1 MALTIDTQK
10 IAQLRQALQQNPAQ
24 KKFCIQ
30 TFGCQ
35 MNHADSEK
43 IHMLLAQA
51 GLSKVDT
58 WEEAD
63 IVIFNTCSVRQK
75 GEDKVFGY
83 VEEID
88 KLRQQT
94 GRDIKVGLTG
104 CMTRKTGLNKKY
116 YDYQGRK
123 NVTKIELLDLSNKND
138 STITSFKKEDG
149 KSEWNEEDFVNDK
162 SSVIP
167 TSWQLL
173 PKGAL
178 ENSVFNS
185 DDELFNRV
193 DSIDFVVRIEE
204 IGSLTTLMSIM
215 YGEDIGQDD
224 NFQSYL
230 RVRQE
235 RDASKSANVIIQTG
249 CDNYC
254 TFCIVPY
261 TRGHEIS
268 RPQDEI
274 VQECVEVVER
284 GGAKEVTLLGQ
295 NVNSYGKETRKNLWN
310 PEELK
315 WIISF
320 TKEVSEQSE
329 DGGFSSKTL
338 IPYREDLQEKAR
350 ELRKNM
356 TGPEKNLW
364 YRVLQ
369 WDKLKWF
376 RFLRQKPLLEYIA
389 DFYCS
394 ELKLVIELDWDSHD
408 FQEEYDKKRTQ
419 ELWKYWITVLRFT
432 NDEVLKNIEW
442 VQKMLEDYIVKS
454 SVTPLS
460 RQLLYKGASQTT
472 PFRELLEKINTIPGL
487 DRIRFTS
494 SNPHDMTRDILDAHF
509 DLDKCCH
516 YLHFAL
522 QSGDNQLLKKMN
534 RKHTYEDFKAQVD
547 YLRSRDPL
555 FGISTDLIVGFPW
568 ETEEQY
574 ENTVH
579 AFRACQFDFAY
590 IARYSPRKLTYA
602 AKMPGHID
610 ADIKAKRWDNMNRV
624 MYEVI
629 QDRNKMMIGREEV
642 IMVSKIDEETGEIS
656 GRTRNFKEVYIP
668 KNEKIQLGDLIPVR
682 IVELDRWVLRGQIL

>member
-1 MALTIDTQK
+1 MTLSIDTQK
-10 IAQLRQALQQNPAQ
+10 IAHLRQVFQQNASQ
-24 KKFCIQ
+24 RKFCIQ

-63 IVIFNTCSVRQK
+63 IIIFNTCSVRQK

-88 KLRQQT
+88 KLRQKT

-116 YDYQGRK
+116 YDYEGRQ
-123 NVTKIELLDLSNKND
+123 NTTKITL
-138 STITSFKKEDG
+138 TQTA
-149 KSEWNEEDFVNDK
+149 DK
-162 SSVIP
+162 IDAP
-167 TSWQLL
+167 TLY
-173 PKGAL
+173 
-178 ENSVFNS
+178 NS
-185 DDELFNRV
+185 DDELFNRT
-193 DSIDFVVRIEE
+193 DNIDFVVRIEE
-204 IGSLTTLMSIM
+204 IGSLTTLLSIM

-235 RDASKSANVIIQTG
+235 RDASRSANVIIQTG

-310 PEELK
+310 PEELT
-315 WIISF
+315 WNSPA
-320 TKEVSEQSE
+320 V
-329 DGGFSSKTL
+329 
-338 IPYREDLQEKAR
+338 R
-350 ELRKNM
+350 
-356 TGPEKNLW
+356 
-364 YRVLQ
+364 
-369 WDKLKWF
+369 
-376 RFLRQKPLLEYIA
+376 
-389 DFYCS
+389 
-394 ELKLVIELDWDSHD
+394 
-408 FQEEYDKKRTQ
+408 
-419 ELWKYWITVLRFT
+419 
-432 NDEVLKNIEW
+432 
-442 VQKMLEDYIVKS
+442 
-454 SVTPLS
+454 
-460 RQLLYKGASQTT
+460 T
-472 PFRELLEKINTIPGL
+472 PFRELLEKINAIPGL

-522 QSGDNQLLKKMN
+522 QSGDNDLLKKMN
-534 RKHTYEDFKAQVD
+534 RKHSYDDFKSQVD
-547 YLRSRDPL
+547 YLRSRDSL
-555 FGISTDLIVGFPW
+555 FGISTDIIVGFPG
-568 ETEEQY
+568 ETEEQF
-574 ENTVH
+574 ENTVK
-579 AFRACQFDFAY
+579 AFQECEFDYAY
-590 IARYSPRKLTYA
+590 IARYSPRKQTYA
-602 AKMPGHID
+602 AKMP
-610 ADIKAKRWDNMNRV
+610 
-624 MYEVI
+624 
-629 QDRNKMMIGREEV
+629 
-642 IMVSKIDEETGEIS
+642 
-656 GRTRNFKEVYIP
+656 
-668 KNEKIQLGDLIPVR
+668 
-682 IVELDRWVLRGQIL
+682 

>member
-1 MALTIDTQK
+1 MTFLIDTQK
-10 IAQLRQALQQNPAQ
+10 IAHLRQALQKNPTQ

-43 IHMLLAQA
+43 IHMLLSQA

-75 GEDKVFGY
+75 GEDKVFGF

-88 KLRQQT
+88 RLRQST

-104 CMTRKTGLNKKY
+104 CMTRKTGMNKKY

-123 NVTKIELLDLSNKND
+123 NTTKIELLNLEERQNTKDK
-138 STITSFKKEDG
+138 IQ
-149 KSEWNEEDFVNDK
+149 NEGI
-162 SSVIP
+162 S
-167 TSWQLL
+167 L
-173 PKGAL
+173 
-178 ENSVFNS
+178 FNS

-193 DSIDFVVRIEE
+193 DTIDFVVRIEE
-204 IGSLTTLMSIM
+204 IGSLTTLLSIM

-235 RDASKSANVIIQTG
+235 RDASRSANVIIQTG

-274 VQECVEVVER
+274 VQECVEVVEH

-310 PEELK
+310 PEELT
-315 WIISF
+315 WNS
-320 TKEVSEQSE
+320 
-329 DGGFSSKTL
+329 
-338 IPYREDLQEKAR
+338 P
-350 ELRKNM
+350 
-356 TGPEKNLW
+356 
-364 YRVLQ
+364 
-369 WDKLKWF
+369 
-376 RFLRQKPLLEYIA
+376 
-389 DFYCS
+389 
-394 ELKLVIELDWDSHD
+394 
-408 FQEEYDKKRTQ
+408 
-419 ELWKYWITVLRFT
+419 TVR
-432 NDEVLKNIEW
+432 
-442 VQKMLEDYIVKS
+442 
-454 SVTPLS
+454 
-460 RQLLYKGASQTT
+460 T

-509 DLDKCCH
+509 DLEKCCH

-522 QSGDNQLLKKMN
+522 QSGDNDLLKKMN
-534 RKHTYEDFKAQVD
+534 RKHTYDDFKSQVD
-547 YLRSRDPL
+547 YLRSRDSL
-555 FGISTDLIVGFPW
+555 FGISTDIIVGFPG
-568 ETEEQY
+568 ETEEQF
-574 ENTVH
+574 ENTVK
-579 AFRACQFDFAY
+579 AFRECEFDYAY
-590 IARYSPRKLTYA
+590 IARYSPRKQTYA
-602 AKMPGHID
+602 AKMP
-610 ADIKAKRWDNMNRV
+610 
-624 MYEVI
+624 
-629 QDRNKMMIGREEV
+629 
-642 IMVSKIDEETGEIS
+642 
-656 GRTRNFKEVYIP
+656 
-668 KNEKIQLGDLIPVR
+668 
-682 IVELDRWVLRGQIL
+682 